1 MHVNLKILEQYRYLG
16 NKYDKRTAYFFNEP
30 WKAEN
35 LKSLDIAES
44 YYTTAE
50 YYWKEALTWIEK
62 LQKVDY
68 FFLSDIQNWEDEHF
82 RIVTG
87 ELDYSKILG
96 MDIKRLKSVRAD
108 FLAMDKN
115 TY

>member
-1 MHVNLKILEQYRYLG
+1 MHINLKLLEQYRYLG
-16 NKYDKRTAYFFNEP
+16 NKYDKHTAFFFNTP
-30 WKAEN
+30 WKEEN

-50 YYWKEALTWIEK
+50 YYWKEALTWIKK
-62 LQKVDY
+62 LKQVDY

-87 ELDYSKILG
+87 ELDYSKILE
-96 MDIKRLKSVRAD
+96 MDIKRLKIVRAD
-108 FLAMDKN
+108 FLAMDKT